1 MGLHVS
7 NAPYVF
13 SRDTTRVLMLD
24 VVIAML
30 PTALVGVWFFGLRAL
45 LHLVIGVASAVA
57 AEYAYQRLTGK
68 PVRIGDCSAIVTGM
82 LVALNMPAPAPLW
95 LPLIGSVAAIV
106 LVKELFGGIGGN
118 FMNPALTARA
128 ILMIS
133 WPVAMTSYTLP
144 VYSLM
149 PGVDAV
155 SSATVLGGLEAT
167 PMAMFLGMIPGAI
180 GEVSKVAIL
189 VGLVYMLLRKVIS
202 WHIPVIYVGSFALL
216 SWILGNDVLSALLS
230 GGILFGA
237 VFMALDYTTSPMTKK
252 GQAVYAVGCGMMTC
266 IIRNFGS
273 YPEGVTFAILLM
285 NIATPLID
293 KYMGAGRVYGKG
305 KK

>member
-167 PMAMFLGMIPGAI
+167 PMAMFLGMSLSDPWLRQLKRSRTPAVLYDNYVKVNPTTAYI
-180 GEVSKVAIL
+180 GVDNFEAMRLSVSYLK
-189 VGLVYMLLRKVIS
+189 K
-202 WHIPVIYVGSFALL
+202 
-216 SWILGNDVLSALLS
+216 LGRRSI
-230 GGILFGA
+230 G
-237 VFMALDYTTSPMTKK
+237 
-252 GQAVYAVGCGMMTC
+252 
-266 IIRNFGS
+266 
-273 YPEGVTFAILLM
+273 
-285 NIATPLID
+285 
-293 KYMGAGRVYGKG
+293 
-305 KK
+305 

>member
-149 PGVDAV
+149 PGVGCGILRHGA
-155 SSATVLGGLEAT
+155 GGVGSH
-167 PMAMFLGMIPGAI
+167 PHGHVPGHDPRGHRR
-180 GEVSKVAIL
+180 GEQGGHPGRPGIYVAAQGDQLAYPGDLRWQLCPAIL
-189 VGLVYMLLRKVIS
+189 
-202 WHIPVIYVGSFALL
+202 
-216 SWILGNDVLSALLS
+216 D
-230 GGILFGA
+230 FG
-237 VFMALDYTTSPMTKK
+237 
-252 GQAVYAVGCGMMTC
+252 
-266 IIRNFGS
+266 
-273 YPEGVTFAILLM
+273 E
-285 NIATPLID
+285 
-293 KYMGAGRVYGKG
+293 
-305 KK
+305 

>member
-216 SWILGNDVLSALLS
+216 S
-230 GGILFGA
+230 
-237 VFMALDYTTSPMTKK
+237 
-252 GQAVYAVGCGMMTC
+252 
-266 IIRNFGS
+266 
-273 YPEGVTFAILLM
+273 
-285 NIATPLID
+285 
-293 KYMGAGRVYGKG
+293 
-305 KK
+305 